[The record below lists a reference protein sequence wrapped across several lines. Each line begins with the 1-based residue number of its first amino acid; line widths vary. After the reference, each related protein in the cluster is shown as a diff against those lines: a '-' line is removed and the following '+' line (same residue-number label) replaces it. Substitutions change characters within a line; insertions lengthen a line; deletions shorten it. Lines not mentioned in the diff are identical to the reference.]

1 MRKLLVSLAALTGL
15 VTVGLATAPATVAG
29 AAGGGAWVSN
39 VAPVSAPG
47 NSCTHPGY
55 STIQSAINAVASGTV
70 IHICSGTYTEQ
81 LTITKSLSLTAVG
94 SVTVKLPASPVN
106 STTSCDNAIGA
117 VSQQPQDAVS
127 ICGAGT
133 VSITGITVSAFW
145 PAGFCY
151 DSLYGIFVG
160 QGSNLVS
167 NKLAVDGAGV
177 PVGDSA
183 VGCQGGV
190 AIQVGSA
197 RPTPNEAATATLKN
211 TTVSNYQKNGIN
223 ATGTGVSVTVDK
235 ATVTGRGPVGTAEN
249 GIEVAFGAKGTI
261 TGATV
266 SNNQCVLAGVCGPN
280 GLNNTQASGVLLYG
294 AAPGTVITKS
304 SISNNDMGVY
314 YGSSAATEP
323 ASPEVTI
330 KGNQFSGTADEQILL
345 DQGRASVVQN
355 TISGP
360 GNVGIQVQ
368 QYSGQTYAAASTA
381 SHDTISGQGIGVQ
394 VLSDNAAT
402 GDFPGVFN
410 ISHSTYLFG
419 NTQASQDNSTNYSIQ
434 GSGNH

>member
-1 MRKLLVSLAALTGL
+1 M
-15 VTVGLATAPATVAG
+15 
-29 AAGGGAWVSN
+29 
-39 VAPVSAPG
+39 
-47 NSCTHPGY
+47 
-55 STIQSAINAVASGTV
+55 
-70 IHICSGTYTEQ
+70 
-81 LTITKSLSLTAVG
+81 
-94 SVTVKLPASPVN
+94 
-106 STTSCDNAIGA
+106 
-117 VSQQPQDAVS
+117 
-127 ICGAGT
+127 
-133 VSITGITVSAFW
+133 
-145 PAGFCY
+145 
-151 DSLYGIFVG
+151 
-160 QGSNLVS
+160 
-167 NKLAVDGAGV
+167 
-177 PVGDSA
+177 
-183 VGCQGGV
+183 
-190 AIQVGSA
+190 
-197 RPTPNEAATATLKN
+197 
-211 TTVSNYQKNGIN
+211 
-223 ATGTGVSVTVDK
+223 
-235 ATVTGRGPVGTAEN
+235 GTAQN

-266 SNNQCVLAGVCGPN
+266 SNNQCVLAGVCGPD
-280 GLNNTQASGVLLYG
+280 GLTNTQASGVLLYG